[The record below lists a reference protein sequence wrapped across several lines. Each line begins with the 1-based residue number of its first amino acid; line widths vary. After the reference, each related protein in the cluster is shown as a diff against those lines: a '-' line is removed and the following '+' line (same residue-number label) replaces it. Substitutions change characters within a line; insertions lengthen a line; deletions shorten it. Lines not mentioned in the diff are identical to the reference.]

1 MNSFLKI
8 MQKTEKCVKKS
19 KELYSLLSPEL
30 QTLGLDVREHTS
42 SFCFQVFKNDGN
54 IGLSISIPPDAFG
67 NDSDSI
73 IYETAL
79 LDSSGDL
86 IYDDDLGYDTERNPI
101 IKVDNITDLPPADTV
116 PNTFVF
122 VGEDIY
128 KKNRKG
134 DKWVLLPK
142 DDSDTFD

>member
-1 MNSFLKI
+1 

-86 IYDDDLGYDTERNPI
+86 IYDDDLGYDDVKRFSDRDELDI
-101 IKVDNITDLPPADTV
+101 EIKNI
-116 PNTFVF
+116 
-122 VGEDIY
+122 
-128 KKNRKG
+128 
-134 DKWVLLPK
+134 LL
-142 DDSDTFD
+142 